1 MHRTERI
8 GSHEPILPGKL
19 PTDDGLAFCRRAI
32 PYPAMNRISKTL
44 PVRFRWLL
52 GLIALGVSCSSA
64 VAETWMVKSSTLA
77 CRERET
83 LEAYDAATS
92 AQVPDGCVPLDAGER
107 LLELPGMAGGFDA
120 YVKLQ
125 RHDRSVVFVPR
136 AAVVPDPGIG
146 SVYDE
151 R

>member
-1 MHRTERI
+1 MHRIERI

-19 PTDDGLAFCRRAI
+19 PADDGLAFHRRAT
-32 PYPAMNRISKTL
+32 PYPVMGWFSKTL
-44 PVRFRWLL
+44 AATFRCALAV
-52 GLIALGVSCSSA
+52 IALGIPSGSA
-64 VAETWMVKSSTLA
+64 SADAWMVKSSTLA
-77 CRERET
+77 CRDRET

-92 AQVPDGCVPLDAGER
+92 ARVPDGCVPLDAGER

>member
-1 MHRTERI
+1 M
-8 GSHEPILPGKL
+8 
-19 PTDDGLAFCRRAI
+19 LAVI
-32 PYPAMNRISKTL
+32 
-44 PVRFRWLL
+44 VL
-52 GLIALGVSCSSA
+52 GASSA
-64 VAETWMVKSSTLA
+64 SAWADTWMVKSSTLA
-77 CRERET
+77 CRDRET
-83 LEAYDAATS
+83 LEAHDAAG
-92 AQVPDGCVPLDAGER
+92 AGQVPDGCVPLDTGER